1 MKEDLHT
8 TYYNS
13 GEPIMEI
20 TTLNGSAGFAKNS
33 DASHYFY
40 TGEAVE
46 EGLLIPDGWKIPS
59 NVDWKALKEY
69 LDDNTD
75 ALKSGIWKKNAEDY
89 FPGNGKSGF
98 DIFPAGLYIELRE
111 ETKLR
116 NVGSYIAYW
125 MTGEQPNK
133 IHESNMV
140 CQFSSNIQI
149 FKSVDAKVS
158 DKDYYQAFSVRC
170 IKE

>member
-1 MKEDLHT
+1 
-8 TYYNS
+8 
-13 GEPIMEI
+13 
-20 TTLNGSAGFAKNS
+20 
-33 DASHYFY
+33 
-40 TGEAVE
+40 
-46 EGLLIPDGWKIPS
+46 
-59 NVDWKALKEY
+59 VDWKTLKEY

-140 CQFSSNIQI
+140 CQLSSNIQT